1 MIRARFN
8 LFRCYRPPPIRNAS
22 LCFLNDTN
30 RISVRRELIALLM
43 SAAQLQLI
51 ISTTLFVAE
60 LRSFERFVREYGTF
74 VVFERR
80 HNF

>member
-1 MIRARFN
+1 
-8 LFRCYRPPPIRNAS
+8 
-22 LCFLNDTN
+22 
-30 RISVRRELIALLM
+30 M